1 MTAVLVTVVLD
12 RYDGAQRPY
21 TKGTMTWVPSME
33 FPDVADQMLI
43 GRGPVT
49 GTWRAGSIPSVIVVA
64 NDTAGPQQEDGTPG
78 WTWDTSCDSKT
89 PGSPAAASYYV
100 LSTNGTTQYL
110 SSLASVPA
118 AQPGQ
123 QYVPWPQTPPA
134 DGQVFGWDGS
144 QVVAV
149 DQSSGSGT
157 VTSVSGEPANGFTV
171 SVADESTT
179 PEITVGTSVSGLL
192 KGSDGAL
199 AEAEAGTDYV
209 APTGS
214 GADLTGITAAQ
225 VGADASG
232 AAATA
237 QTAAETYA
245 AGQASAAQSAAETY
259 AAGVASTAQSNA
271 ETYAAGVASTAQGN
285 AETFATSAVGTETTR
300 AEGAEGTL
308 STAISAETTRAET
321 AEALKVP
328 LTQRG
333 AASGVAT
340 LDSGGHVPT
349 TQLPAATTGAQGA
362 VILDGTASDI
372 QPAGIQGAGST
383 GKVPDAGHVHPAG
396 MWVPADNGFLAAN
409 FAPEIG
415 SSTTVPTA
423 GTLYLLKVPIRTA
436 ITWTYVWFV
445 VTTQGSGSSTG
456 SYVGLY
462 NSSGTLLTGSSD
474 MGSSLT
480 GNGLK
485 QVALT
490 TPQSL
495 AAGAFVW
502 VAILSNLAST
512 QPSIL
517 KSASYGYAVNAN
529 LSASLARS
537 VTNGTGLTSL
547 PASITPSGSNT
558 NDNNGY
564 WVAGS

>member
-1 MTAVLVTVVLD
+1 MSTAKVTLVANEGDATL
-12 RYDGAQRPY
+12 AQLVQG
-21 TKGTMTWVPSME
+21 KIVIAPSQR
-33 FPDVADQMLI
+33 FPDPADELI
-43 GRGPVT
+43 VGMAPRLMVF
-49 GTWRAGSIPSVIVVA
+49 RAGSVPQLDLVP
-64 NDTAGPQQEDGTPG
+64 NDLVGPQQEDGTPG
-78 WTWDTSCDSKT
+78 WTYSATYFGV
-89 PGSPAAASYYV
+89 PGYADGYSWSFYL
-100 LSTNGTTQYL
+100 LSTNGATQYL
-110 SSLASVPA
+110 SALASVPA

-123 QYVPWPQTPPA
+123 QYVPWPQTPPT

-171 SVADESTT
+171 SVADETTT

-232 AAATA
+232 AASTA

-308 STAISAETTRAET
+308 STAISTETTRAET

-333 AASGVAT
+333 AVSGVAT

-349 TQLPAATTGAQGA
+349 TQLPAATTSAQGA
-362 VILDGTASDI
+362 VILDGTAGDI
-372 QPAGIQGAGST
+372 QPTGIQGAGAS
-383 GKVPDAGHVHPAG
+383 GKSADAGHVHPYTVAEPLTSG
-396 MWVPADNGFLAAN
+396 ESVVARVNS
-409 FAPEIG
+409 G
-415 SSTTVPTA
+415 STAQPDSGTIFFTYFTATKTETCAHVVTAVA
-423 GTLYLLKVPIRTA
+423 GTAASGLTAAALGIYSVDVSGNLTRIASVSDTTMWTGTYTNYTRAWAASWSKVA
-436 ITWTYVWFV
+436 
-445 VTTQGSGSSTG
+445 
-456 SYVGLY
+456 
-462 NSSGTLLTGSSD
+462 GTRYAFA
-474 MGSSLT
+474 
-480 GNGLK
+480 
-485 QVALT
+485 V
-490 TPQSL
+490 L
-495 AAGAFVW
+495 AAG
-502 VAILSNLAST
+502 
-512 QPSIL
+512 
-517 KSASYGYAVNAN
+517 
-529 LSASLARS
+529 S
-537 VTNGTGLTSL
+537 VTPALSVSFPGFASIAPPLLNVLTGQSSL
-547 PASITPSGSNT
+547 PSTVPVGNLGGDYRMFSGLVTP
-558 NDNNGY
+558 
-564 WVAGS
+564 